1 MQALE
6 RQQKERQALGLGG
19 DSGPPSPVPLL
30 MCVCTWGSIGTQ
42 ATQCCT
48 VWVLA
53 ALGDPESPSW
63 DGGIK
68 PPLLA
73 RMVRTLNRLAQD
85 WSTEHSQSL
94 TPQAGDASDP
104 CKPPPPRALAK
115 SKPSHSH
122 DWWHMAPSKPS
133 EPEAPRWGERVP
145 TKLLLVT
152 SETLLSECS

>member
-1 MQALE
+1 MCLYVGVY
-6 RQQKERQALGLGG
+6 R
-19 DSGPPSPVPLL
+19 DSSHAMLY
-30 MCVCTWGSIGTQ
+30 
-42 ATQCCT
+42 T

-73 RMVRTLNRLAQD
+73 RMVRTLVQGWNIARACLPRQGEPPTLA
-85 WSTEHSQSL
+85 SL
-94 TPQAGDASDP
+94 
-104 CKPPPPRALAK
+104 PPPRALAK
-115 SKPSHSH
+115 SKSSHSH
-122 DWWHMAPSKPS
+122 DRWHVAPSKPS

-152 SETLLSECS
+152 SVTLLSECA